1 MSPGSATVLAL
12 ALIAGFAG
20 QAAAQ
25 PLRYSYEI
33 PAENIR
39 RSNDYDR
46 LLSVS
51 ASFRHYR
58 MRKECSPIDFDA
70 ALRQDCIGSFDTFE
84 PIAPGY
90 R

>member
-1 MSPGSATVLAL
+1 MTRLLATFFAFS
-12 ALIAGFAG
+12 LIAGIAG

-25 PLRYSYEI
+25 PMRYSYES
-33 PAENIR
+33 PAENVR
-39 RSNDYDR
+39 RSNHYDY

-51 ASFRHYR
+51 SSFRHYR

-84 PIAPGY
+84 PVRPGY